1 MIMANTQNRLDRE
14 LDTRAVTAR
23 PTHWKAPDLL
33 PEPNPREGWKHRWIR
48 VSMVGMADA
57 KNISSSL
64 REGYEFCKAE
74 DYPEMMMH
82 AVSDGR
88 FKGNI
93 EVGGLVLA
101 RIPKEFMDQR
111 NEYYSNMNQAQ
122 LDSVDNTFLRQSDP
136 RMPLFSEKRSET
148 RFGKG
153 ST

>member
-1 MIMANTQNRLDRE
+1 MANTQNRLDRE

>member
-1 MIMANTQNRLDRE
+1 MANTQNRLDRE

-23 PTHWKAPDLL
+23 PTQWKAPDLL

-122 LDSVDNTFLRQSDP
+122 LESVDNTFLRQSDP

>member
-1 MIMANTQNRLDRE
+1 
-14 LDTRAVTAR
+14 
-23 PTHWKAPDLL
+23 
-33 PEPNPREGWKHRWIR
+33 
-48 VSMVGMADA
+48 
-57 KNISSSL
+57 
-64 REGYEFCKAE
+64 
-74 DYPEMMMH
+74 MMMH

-101 RIPKEFMDQR
+101 RVPKEFMDQR
-111 NEYYSNMNQAQ
+111 NEYYGNMNQAQ
-122 LDSVDNTFLRQSDP
+122 LESVDNTFLRQSDP

>member
-88 FKGNI
+88 YKGKI

>member
-14 LDTRAVTAR
+14 LDTRAVSAR

-48 VSMVGMADA
+48 ISMVGMADA

>member
-1 MIMANTQNRLDRE
+1 MMANVQNRLDRE
-14 LDTRAVTAR
+14 LDTRAVAAR

-33 PEPNPREGWKHRWIR
+33 PEPNHREGWKHRWIR

-82 AVSDGR
+82 AVSEGR

-101 RIPKEFMDQR
+101 RVPKEFMDQR
-111 NEYYSNMNQAQ
+111 NEYYGNMNQAQ
-122 LDSVDNTFLRQSDP
+122 LESVDNTFLRQSDP

-153 ST
+153 SS

>member
-1 MIMANTQNRLDRE
+1 MANAQNRLDRE
-14 LDTRAVTAR
+14 LDTRVVAAR

-57 KNISSSL
+57 KNISASL

-82 AVSDGR
+82 AVTDGR

-101 RIPKEFMDQR
+101 RVPKEFMDQR
-111 NEYYSNMNQAQ
+111 NEYYGNMNQAQ

>member
-1 MIMANTQNRLDRE
+1 MANTQNRLDRE
-14 LDTRAVTAR
+14 LDTRAVSAR

-48 VSMVGMADA
+48 ISMVGMADA